1 MDADRLG
8 RGEQIAGICAVILFI
23 VMFFNWFSLPGA
35 DEANAVGIDI
45 DTGLNA
51 WQSYDFTDLIL
62 MVTIIV
68 AAGGAVATLMARD
81 VALPVAASAITAG
94 LGILSF
100 VFVAFSILNTP
111 SFGALGSMSTPIGLG
126 RIPRLDP
133 DRGDRLRRLD
143 VDAGGGHLLRR
154 PGRPRQGGGG
164 HRRPRRPP
172 HSRRPAAAPGPVED
186 VPERSAREER

>member
-23 VMFFNWFSLPGA
+23 FMFFNWFSLP
-35 DEANAVGIDI
+35 DEVNGVPTGVGLAEAAGIDTSI
-45 DTGLNA
+45 NA
-51 WQSYDFTDLIL
+51 WQAYDFTDLIL
-62 MVTIIV
+62 LVTIVV

-111 SFGALGSMSTPIGLG
+111 SEGPIDLDRSWGVFVGLVLTAGIAYGGWMSMQEEGTSFG
-126 RIPRLDP
+126 DQV
-133 DRGDRLRRLD
+133 DR
-143 VDAGGGHLLRR
+143 V
-154 PGRPRQGGGG
+154 QGGGG
-164 HRRPRRPP
+164 APP
-172 HSRRPAAAPGPVED
+172 PPPPPAAPPPGGP
-186 VPERSAREER
+186 PAGGPPAQ